1 MKYSCNFCSY
11 DTDRLFSYNK
21 HLSTKKHIAKV
32 REQNKK
38 KIKSQN
44 IHKPFIKHSLDIHK
58 KSENVYEC
66 PYCENTYSSSS
77 NLIRHK
83 KSCSKKDQ
91 LESEF
96 NTELE
101 KKEYEIQRLKEL
113 YEKDTIHLKELY
125 EKDTSHLKE
134 LHEKDDKLN
143 KQLQD
148 ENKHLKSLIS
158 NAGGI
163 IKTSVSA
170 LAYVAQNYEGAPV
183 LKKLKDYSYIKEIE
197 LDEDDSNDEFDLI
210 DTLIHHN
217 MKETIQ
223 EYLGNIIV
231 EAYKKKDPNK
241 QSIWNSDTTRLTY
254 IIKDLI
260 NKKPDWTVDK
270 KGIKTGKYI
279 IDPLLEYIRKEVA
292 EYILEND
299 AEKYLHLGEFMLNK
313 HAEKLNS
320 CGSIIASI
328 DNKALSK
335 LVLKY
340 IAPHFY
346 LAKPEQLIE
355 S

>member
-1 MKYSCNFCSY
+1 V
-11 DTDRLFSYNK
+11 TDRLFCYNK
-21 HLSTKKHIAKV
+21 HLTTQKHIQKV
-32 REQNKK
+32 NEGQKK
-38 KIKSQN
+38 KINSYIIPKT
-44 IHKPFIKHSLDIHK
+44 FIKHSSDIPEI
-58 KSENVYEC
+58 SGNVYQC
-66 PYCENTYSSSS
+66 PFCKNNYSSSS
-77 NLIRHK
+77 NLTRHK
-83 KSCSKKDQ
+83 KACNKKDQ
-91 LESEF
+91 LESEYY
-96 NTELE
+96 NELD
-101 KKEYEIQRLKEL
+101 KKEQEIQRLKELYEKDTTHLKEL
-113 YEKDTIHLKELY
+113 YEKDTIHLKEL
-125 EKDTSHLKE
+125 
-134 LHEKDDKLN
+134 HEKDGKLN

-148 ENKHLKSLIS
+148 EVKHLKSLIN

-170 LAYVAQNYEGAPV
+170 LAFVAQNYEGAPI
-183 LKKLKDYSYIKEIE
+183 LKQLKNYSYIKEIE
-197 LDEDDSNDEFDLI
+197 LDADDSDDEFDLI

-254 IIKDLI
+254 IIRDLI

-279 IDPLLEYIRKEVA
+279 IDPLLEYIRKEVT
-292 EYILEND
+292 EYILENG
-299 AEKYLHLGEFMLNK
+299 AEKYIHLSEYMLNK

-320 CGSIIASI
+320 CGKILASI
-328 DNKALSK
+328 DNKSLSR

-346 LAKPEQLIE
+346 LAKPEQLIDV
-355 S
+355 